1 METLKLLAANLRCT
15 DADFEA
21 KYADLLNQIN
31 VELDQREL
39 KKQLA
44 TYAASLGKENSVL
57 DLSSS
62 VVGLEGKIAFCLNH
76 GAELNASSLTR
87 VVLLLDRLAEQ
98 TERATPTWQNLP
110 ITSQTRQRDQYV
122 NCYSRID
129 NLKTQTL
136 QGTRTIREVAAGVR
150 DIVSAYAPSNSG
162 VYRQLLT
169 HYKDCLHE
177 AQSDPTVSNWVPVL
191 RTVVETL
198 TLLNSNR
205 GSIKQGKRTARARLM
220 SSTVDTR
227 DRQGEAAATRIKVK
241 STDTDLGI
249 TSVDPTNVVGAELAV
264 VYNTKTHHVE
274 VYRAS
279 GEQKLSV
286 QGARITN
293 FDPAL
298 SQGRALREP
307 DSWLPR
313 FTSITTVRRAEVL
326 MTSLKG
332 KKWALSG
339 KLNSN
344 HLILKTL

>member
-1 METLKLLAANLRCT
+1 
-15 DADFEA
+15 
-21 KYADLLNQIN
+21 
-31 VELDQREL
+31 
-39 KKQLA
+39 
-44 TYAASLGKENSVL
+44 
-57 DLSSS
+57 
-62 VVGLEGKIAFCLNH
+62 
-76 GAELNASSLTR
+76 
-87 VVLLLDRLAEQ
+87 
-98 TERATPTWQNLP
+98 
-110 ITSQTRQRDQYV
+110 
-122 NCYSRID
+122 
-129 NLKTQTL
+129 
-136 QGTRTIREVAAGVR
+136 
-150 DIVSAYAPSNSG
+150 
-162 VYRQLLT
+162 
-169 HYKDCLHE
+169 
-177 AQSDPTVSNWVPVL
+177 
-191 RTVVETL
+191 
-198 TLLNSNR
+198 
-205 GSIKQGKRTARARLM
+205 M